1 MKKYKHKST
10 EEKILE
16 SARRIFQK
24 KGMYGTRMQEIA
36 DDAGI
41 NKALLHYYFRS
52 KRKLFEVVFQD
63 SAKKMFQQV
72 FNTLDS
78 KLPLSKK
85 IEKFVHSYIDII
97 SKYSYLPAFII
108 HEVNQNSPKVKKVLG
123 NLKENP
129 ALIFIDEIKKH
140 QKKGEIAKID
150 PLQILVNIISLC
162 VFPIAVKPVIQMMY
176 DLDEKLFW
184 QFIEERK
191 SYVVEVILNS
201 LNPKQK

>member
-1 MKKYKHKST
+1 MGKYKHKST

-16 SARRIFQK
+16 SARRVFHK
-24 KGMYGTRMQEIA
+24 KGMYGARMQEIA

-52 KRKLFEVVFQD
+52 KSKLFEVVFQD
-63 SAKKMFQQV
+63 SARKMFQQV

-78 KLPLSKK
+78 KLPLLKK
-85 IEKFVHSYIDII
+85 IEKFIHCYIDIV

-108 HEVNQNSPKVKKVLG
+108 HEINQNSPRVKKILE
-123 NLKENP
+123 NLKENVV
-129 ALIFIDEIKKH
+129 LTLLNEIREH
-140 QKKGEIAKID
+140 QNKGKIAKGD

-162 VFPIAVKPVIQMMY
+162 VFPIAVKPVIQMIY

-184 QFIEERK
+184 QFIEKRK
-191 SYVVEVILNS
+191 SYVAEVILNS
-201 LNPKQK
+201 LKPKQK